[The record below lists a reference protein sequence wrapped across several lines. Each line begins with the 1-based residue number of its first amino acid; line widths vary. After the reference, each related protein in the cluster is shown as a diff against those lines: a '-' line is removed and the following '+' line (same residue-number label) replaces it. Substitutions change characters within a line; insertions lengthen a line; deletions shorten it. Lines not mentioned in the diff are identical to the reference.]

1 MLDDMFKKLTEAES
15 RYEEALND
23 YKNAPRGNNLIDRHI
38 VITLQDAEENYKDV
52 LEKFST
58 FIESYDYDTLLD
70 LHTTD

>member
-52 LEKFST
+52 LVHY
-58 FIESYDYDTLLD
+58 IGVLAALLREV
-70 LHTTD
+70 TTTPDHL